1 MRLPDALG
9 CRLRVSRKS
18 GPESVFFP
26 TTRYPAGRVQ
36 KPRLSSESNFRT
48 QSVQGGSRRAPL
60 VVKIHRRPLY
70 FERWNAAPMQHDAMT
85 AADLEH
91 CRRWLLEG
99 ASYCSSCGALI
110 IVLLATDAH
119 HLPMISSPAPQRI
132 PLVRA
137 LANTRPAMTACM
149 AGDEPSRTARVY
161 PTHACAWH
169 LVRSY
174 EPRASF
180 PTRAALGF
188 VRKR

>member
-1 MRLPDALG
+1 M
-9 CRLRVSRKS
+9 SRKS
-18 GPESVFFP
+18 GPESVFLP
-26 TTRYPAGRVQ
+26 GTLQGGVQ
-36 KPRLSSESNFRT
+36 NRQIFRPSVFFQTQLSYLRT

-99 ASYCSSCGALI
+99 ASHCSSCGALI
-110 IVLLATDAH
+110 IVLLATDAY
-119 HLPMISSPAPQRI
+119 HLPMKSSPAPQRI

-149 AGDEPSRTARVY
+149 AGDEPSRTARAY
-161 PTHACAWH
+161 PTHACAWRS
-169 LVRSY
+169 VRLY

>member
-1 MRLPDALG
+1 MNPAVPKGSNTPRIFHP
-9 CRLRVSRKS
+9 RFSFKRNLR
-18 GPESVFFP
+18 
-26 TTRYPAGRVQ
+26 A
-36 KPRLSSESNFRT
+36 

-99 ASYCSSCGALI
+99 ASHCSSCGALI

-119 HLPMISSPAPQRI
+119 HLPMKSSPAPQRI

-161 PTHACAWH
+161 PTHACAW
-169 LVRSY
+169 RSVQLY

>member
-1 MRLPDALG
+1 MQPRKCMPVMMFSLSLCNLPARRG
-9 CRLRVSRKS
+9 VPFECSSAGTWFAYVFRRNLRM
-18 GPESVFFP
+18 
-26 TTRYPAGRVQ
+26 
-36 KPRLSSESNFRT
+36 

-149 AGDEPSRTARVY
+149 AGDEPSRTARAY
-161 PTHACAWH
+161 PTHACAWRS
-169 LVRSY
+169 VRLY

-188 VRKR
+188 VRRR